1 MERQPRCC
9 RSFSAAPI
17 HRLAVLVGAVV
28 AFACGNDTSGPGFKQ
43 TSLVSNI
50 EGKAPVTD
58 SNLINP
64 WGIAHG
70 PNGPWA
76 VANNGTGVST
86 RYDGGGNPVD
96 NPSVIAIPPP
106 AGSPP
111 DTPSSPTGVVFNL
124 TTDFVVTEGAAA
136 APAQL
141 IFATEGGTIAAW
153 SPIVDPTAAIIT
165 VDNSSANAIYKGLAS
180 GNNATSSLI
189 YATDFHNRAV
199 DVFDGRFTPFTLT
212 GTFTDPNIPPRFAPF
227 GIQNIN
233 GNIFVTYARQDA
245 DMVDDVPGPGNGY
258 VSVFDTDGNFIRRF
272 ATQGN
277 LNSPWGLAL
286 APISFGRF
294 GGALIIGNFGDGQ
307 LNAFSPVGATFLG
320 QVNRPNGN
328 PITIQGL
335 WGLGFGNGG
344 TAGSAQTLYFSAGPN
359 GEKDG
364 LFGMLEPVNG

>member
-1 MERQPRCC
+1 MEHPHRCH
-9 RSFSAAPI
+9 RSLTRGPVRALPALV
-17 HRLAVLVGAVV
+17 LALVAL
-28 AFACGNDTSGPGFKQ
+28 ACANDINGPGYAQ
-43 TSLVSNI
+43 TNLVSNVS
-50 EGKAPVTD
+50 GKAMFTD
-58 SNLINP
+58 PNLVNA

-86 RYDGGGNPVD
+86 SYDGDGT
-96 NPSVIAIPPP
+96 SVGTPLVVTIPPP

-111 DTPSSPTGVVFNL
+111 GTASAPTGVVFNL
-124 TTDFVVTEGAAA
+124 TTDFVVAQGAAA

-141 IFATEGGTIAAW
+141 IFATEDGTIAGW
-153 SPIVDPTAAIIT
+153 SAVVNPGTAILA
-165 VDNSSANAIYKGLAS
+165 VDNSSGRAIYKGLAT

-189 YATDFHNRAV
+189 FATDFHNRAV
-199 DVFDGRFTPFTLT
+199 DAFDGTFTPVALS
-212 GTFTDPNIPPRFAPF
+212 GTFTDPNIPARFAPF
-227 GIQNIN
+227 GIQNVN
-233 GNIFVTYARQDA
+233 GNIFVTYALQDA

-258 VSVFDTDGNFIRRF
+258 VSVFDTDGNFVRRF

-277 LNSPWGLAL
+277 LNSPWGVAL

-328 PITIQGL
+328 PITIPGL

-344 TAGSAQTLYFSAGPN
+344 SAGSAQTLYFASGPDA
-359 GEKDG
+359 EKDG
-364 LFGMLEPVNG
+364 LFGMLQPVNG

>member
-1 MERQPRCC
+1 MERHRHC
-9 RSFSAAPI
+9 RSSSAPPVRAFS
-17 HRLAVLVGAVV
+17 VLVVAAA
-28 AFACGNDTSGPGFKQ
+28 AFACGNNNNGPGYKQ
-43 TSLVSNI
+43 TNLVSNI
-50 EGKAPVTD
+50 AGKAPVTD
-58 SNLINP
+58 PNLVNA

-76 VANNGTGVST
+76 VADNGTGVST
-86 RYDGGGNPVD
+86 RYDGNGNPIGDPFAVT
-96 NPSVIAIPPP
+96 IPPP

-111 DTPSSPTGVVFNL
+111 GTPASPTGVVFNL
-124 TTDFVVTEGAAA
+124 TTDFVVAQGAAA

-141 IFATEGGTIAAW
+141 IFATEDGTISAW
-153 SPIVDPTAAIIT
+153 SPAVDASAAILT
-165 VDNSSANAIYKGLAS
+165 VDNSGAGAIYKGLAN
-180 GNNATSSLI
+180 GNNATTSLI
-189 YATDFHNRAV
+189 FASDFHNRAV
-199 DVFDGRFTPFTLT
+199 DVFDGTFTPIVLS
-212 GTFTDPNIPPRFAPF
+212 GSFTDPNIPPRFAPF

-258 VSVFDTDGNFIRRF
+258 VSVFDTDGNFVRRF
-272 ATQGN
+272 ATQGE

-328 PITIQGL
+328 PIVIPGL
-335 WGLGFGNGG
+335 WSLGFGNGG
-344 TAGSAQTLYFSAGPN
+344 TAGSADTLYFGAGPN
-359 GEKDG
+359 GEQDG
-364 LFGMLEPVNG
+364 LFGMLESVNG